1 MTHKY
6 TKSKAKMKI
15 LVFDTETTG
24 KIDKYS
30 DLSETE
36 KQPHIVQFSYVM
48 YDTDNNNV
56 FINDNIIRIP
66 HNIVI
71 PTECIQI
78 HGITQ
83 EKSQASGVILYDVLR
98 DFYIKVKEADY
109 IVGHNLEFDVKMLIV
124 EFYRLKEESGN
135 DEAYDRIIDYFE
147 KGKQFG
153 SKCFCTMKN
162 TVDVCKLENP
172 NNKNKGYKYPK
183 LSELH
188 KHLFYYEPKN
198 LHNSLFDV
206 IITLRCFYKLIF
218 EKDLREIN
226 RTIRQILRET

>member
-1 MTHKY
+1 
-6 TKSKAKMKI
+6 MKI

-24 KIDKYS
+24 KIDKYA

-48 YDTDNNNV
+48 YDTEKNNV
-56 FINDNIIRIP
+56 FICDDIIKIP
-66 HNIVI
+66 EHLVI
-71 PTECIQI
+71 SPECIQI

-83 EKSQASGVILYDVLR
+83 EKCKTQGVVLYNILSA
-98 DFYIKVKEADY
+98 FYQKVKEADY
-109 IVGHNLEFDVKMLIV
+109 VIGHNLEFDVKMLII
-124 EFYRLKEESGN
+124 ELYRLKEESNN
-135 DEAYDRIIDYFE
+135 DDAYEQIIGYFE
-147 KGKQFG
+147 KRKQFG

-162 TVDVCKLENP
+162 TVDLCKLENP
-172 NNKNKGYKYPK
+172 NKKSGEYKYPK
-183 LSELH
+183 LGELH
-188 KHLFYYEPKN
+188 KHLFSYEPKN

-226 RTIRQILRET
+226 RTIRQILRKI

>member
-1 MTHKY
+1 
-6 TKSKAKMKI
+6 MKI

-24 KIDKYS
+24 KIDKYT
-30 DLSETE
+30 DLSESE

-48 YDTDNNNV
+48 YDTDKNNV
-56 FINDNIIRIP
+56 FINDNIIKISNDIIIP
-66 HNIVI
+66 
-71 PTECIQI
+71 PECTQI

-83 EKSQASGVILYDVLR
+83 EKCQSHGVLLYDVLR
-98 DFYIKVKEADY
+98 NFHVNVKEADY
-109 IVGHNLEFDVKMLIV
+109 IIGHNLEFDVKMLIV
-124 EFYRLKEESGN
+124 EFHRLKEESEN

-147 KGKQFG
+147 QGKQFN

-162 TVDVCKLENP
+162 TADLCKLENP
-172 NNKNKGYKYPK
+172 NKKSKEYKYPK

-188 KHLFYYEPKN
+188 KHLFSYEPKN

-218 EKDLREIN
+218 ERDLREIN

>member
-1 MTHKY
+1 
-6 TKSKAKMKI
+6 MKI

-24 KIDKYS
+24 KIDKYA

-36 KQPHIVQFSYVM
+36 KQPYIVQFSYVM
-48 YDTDNNNV
+48 YDTDKNNLLM
-56 FINDNIIRIP
+56 NDNIIKIP
-66 HNIVI
+66 KDIVI
-71 PTECIQI
+71 PDECINI

-83 EKSQASGVILYDVLR
+83 EKCQKEGIILYKVLSN
-98 DFYIKVKEADY
+98 FFVNVKQADY
-109 IVGHNLEFDVKMLIV
+109 MIGHNLEFDVKMLII

-147 KGKQFG
+147 RGKQFS

-162 TVDVCKLENP
+162 TADICKLENP
-172 NNKNKGYKYPK
+172 NKKSKEYKYPR

-188 KHLFYYEPKN
+188 KHLFSYEPKN

-206 IITLRCFYKLIF
+206 IITLRCFYKMIF

>member
-1 MTHKY
+1 
-6 TKSKAKMKI
+6 MKI

-24 KIDKYS
+24 KIDKYY

-36 KQPHIVQFSYVM
+36 KQPYIVQFSSVM
-48 YDTDNNNV
+48 YDTDKNNV
-56 FINDNIIRIP
+56 FIHDNIIKIP
-66 HNIVI
+66 RKIVI
-71 PTECIQI
+71 PQECINI

-83 EKSQASGVILYDVLR
+83 EKTQSEGVILYNVLNE
-98 DFYIKVKEADY
+98 FFVKVKDADY
-109 IVGHNLEFDVKMLIV
+109 IIGHNLEFDVKMLII
-124 EFYRLKEESGN
+124 EFHRLKEESGY
-135 DEAYDRIIDYFE
+135 DEAYEQIIDYFE
-147 KGKQFG
+147 KGKQFN

-162 TVDVCKLENP
+162 TADICKLENP
-172 NNKNKGYKYPK
+172 NKKSKEYKYPR
-183 LSELH
+183 LGELH
-188 KHLFYYEPKN
+188 KHLFSYEPRN

>member
-1 MTHKY
+1 
-6 TKSKAKMKI
+6 MKI

-30 DLSETE
+30 NLLETE

-48 YDTDNNNV
+48 YDTDKNNV
-56 FINDNIIRIP
+56 FINDDIIKIP
-66 HNIVI
+66 EHIVLS
-71 PTECIQI
+71 PESVNI

-83 EKSQASGVILYDVLR
+83 EKCQTSGVILYDVLR
-98 DFYIKVKEADY
+98 NFHVKVKEADY
-109 IVGHNLEFDVKMLIV
+109 IIGHNLEFDVKMLII
-124 EFYRLKEESGN
+124 EFYRLKEESSN

-147 KGKQFG
+147 KGKQFN

-162 TVDVCKLENP
+162 TVDICKLENP
-172 NNKNKGYKYPK
+172 NNKNKQYKYPR
-183 LSELH
+183 LGELH
-188 KHLFYYEPKN
+188 KHLFSYEPKN

-226 RTIRQILRET
+226 RTIRQILRDT

>member
-1 MTHKY
+1 
-6 TKSKAKMKI
+6 MKI

-48 YDTDNNNV
+48 YDTDKNNV
-56 FINDNIIRIP
+56 FLHDNIIKISKD
-66 HNIVI
+66 IVI
-71 PTECIQI
+71 SSECVQI

-83 EKSQASGVILYDVLR
+83 EKCQNSGVILYDVLR
-98 DFYIKVKEADY
+98 NFHVNMKEADY
-109 IVGHNLEFDVKMLIV
+109 IIGHNLEFDVKMLII
-124 EFYRLKEESGN
+124 ELYRLKEESGN
-135 DEAYDRIIDYFE
+135 DEAYDRMIDYFE
-147 KGKQFG
+147 KGKQFN

-162 TVDVCKLENP
+162 TMDICKLENP
-172 NNKNKGYKYPK
+172 NKKSKEYKYPK

-188 KHLFYYEPKN
+188 RYLFSYEPKN

-206 IITLRCFYKLIF
+206 VITLRCFYKLIF

>member
-1 MTHKY
+1 
-6 TKSKAKMKI
+6 MKI

-30 DLSETE
+30 DLSESE
-36 KQPHIVQFSYVM
+36 RQPHIVQFSYVI
-48 YDTDNNNV
+48 YDTDKNNV
-56 FINDNIIRIP
+56 FIRDDIIKIP
-66 HNIVI
+66 QNIVI
-71 PTECIQI
+71 SPECVQI

-83 EKSQASGVILYDVLR
+83 EKSQASGVILYYVLR
-98 DFYIKVKEADY
+98 DFYINVKQVDY
-109 IVGHNLEFDVKMLIV
+109 IIGHNLEFDVKMLIV
-124 EFYRLKEESGN
+124 EFHRLKEESGN

-147 KGKQFG
+147 KGKQF
-153 SKCFCTMKN
+153 STKCCCTMKN
-162 TVDVCKLENP
+162 TVDVCKLDNP
-172 NNKNKGYKYPK
+172 NKKGEKYKYPK

-188 KHLFYYEPKN
+188 KHFFSYEPKN

-206 IITLRCFYKLIF
+206 IITLRCFYKWIF

>member
-1 MTHKY
+1 
-6 TKSKAKMKI
+6 MKI

-24 KIDKYS
+24 KIDKYAH
-30 DLSETE
+30 LSETE
-36 KQPHIVQFSYVM
+36 KQPHILQFSYVM
-48 YDTDNNNV
+48 YDTDQNNV
-56 FINDNIIRIP
+56 FINDNIIKIP
-66 HNIVI
+66 PYITV
-71 PTECIQI
+71 PPECIQI

-98 DFYIKVKEADY
+98 NFHVNMKEADY
-109 IVGHNLEFDVKMLIV
+109 IIGHNLEFDVKMLIV
-124 EFYRLKEESGN
+124 EFHRLKEESGN
-135 DEAYDRIIDYFE
+135 DEAYERIIDYFE

-162 TVDVCKLENP
+162 TVDVCKLDNP
-172 NNKNKGYKYPK
+172 NKKGEKYKYPK

-188 KHLFYYEPKN
+188 KHLFSYEPKN

-226 RTIRQILRET
+226 RTIRQILRDT

>member
-1 MTHKY
+1 
-6 TKSKAKMKI
+6 MKI

-24 KIDKYS
+24 KIDKYA

-36 KQPHIVQFSYVM
+36 KQPYIVQFSSVM
-48 YDTDNNNV
+48 YDTDKNDV
-56 FINDNIIRIP
+56 FIYDDIIKIP
-66 HNIVI
+66 QHIVI
-71 PTECIQI
+71 PQECIQI

-83 EKSQASGVILYDVLR
+83 EKCQSDGNLLYDVLR
-98 DFYIKVKEADY
+98 NFHVKVKQADY
-109 IVGHNLEFDVKMLIV
+109 IIGHNLEFDVKMLIV
-124 EFYRLKEESGN
+124 ELYRLKEESGH
-135 DEAYDRIIDYFE
+135 DEAYDQMIDYFE
-147 KGKQFG
+147 KGKQFN

-162 TVDVCKLENP
+162 TVDICKLENP
-172 NNKNKGYKYPK
+172 NSSPNNKKKGYKYPK

-188 KHLFYYEPKN
+188 KHLFSYEPKN

-226 RTIRQILRET
+226 RAIRRILRET

>member
-1 MTHKY
+1 
-6 TKSKAKMKI
+6 MKI

-36 KQPHIVQFSYVM
+36 RQPHIVQFSYVI
-48 YDTDNNNV
+48 YDTDKNNV
-56 FINDNIIRIP
+56 FIRDDIIKIP
-66 HNIVI
+66 QNIVI
-71 PTECIQI
+71 SPECVQI

-83 EKSQASGVILYDVLR
+83 EKSQACGVMLYHVLR
-98 DFYIKVKEADY
+98 DFYTNVKEADY
-109 IVGHNLEFDVKMLIV
+109 IIGHNLEFDVKMLIV
-124 EFYRLKEESGN
+124 EFHRLKEESGN
-135 DEAYDRIIDYFE
+135 DEAYERIIDYFE

-153 SKCFCTMKN
+153 TKCCCTMKN
-162 TVDVCKLENP
+162 TADLCKLENP
-172 NNKNKGYKYPK
+172 NKKSKEYKYPK

-188 KHLFYYEPKN
+188 KYFFSYEPKN

-206 IITLRCFYKLIF
+206 IITLRCFYKWIF